1 MADLLN
7 KYLLFDITNESY
19 GVPITKVREV
29 IRFVD
34 ITPLNDASSFLKG
47 VINLRG
53 KIIPIIDMRL
63 KFGLEETGYNDRTI
77 FIIVEIPGA
86 RDVINIGMAVDSVKD
101 VIDIPEDKLEKAP
114 DIGLKL
120 KSHYL
125 YGIAQ
130 MDGKMIMILNIDR
143 ILSTEEVIDITSIE
157 ENAKV
162 SK

>member
-19 GVPITKVREV
+19 GVPIAKVREV

-63 KFGLEETGYNDRTI
+63 KFGLKETGYNDRTI